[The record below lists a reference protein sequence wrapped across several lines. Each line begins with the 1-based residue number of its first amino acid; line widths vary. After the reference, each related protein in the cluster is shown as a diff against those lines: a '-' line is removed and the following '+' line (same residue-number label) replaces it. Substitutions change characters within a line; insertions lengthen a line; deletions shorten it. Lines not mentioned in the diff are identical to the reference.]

1 MIFVGIARNGF
12 WPRLLAAFAYGLP
25 ILLIVAPLASF
36 LAYSFFLMEGGQIVA
51 DFNFGNYRRIFTDA
65 IFIPILW
72 RTCLL
77 CLAVAALAILVGFPV
92 AFLLANLKG
101 RRRYLVLLM
110 VLVPLLMSYIIKIY
124 AIRSILGGT
133 GFLNRF
139 LLWIGLV
146 DAPLTLFV
154 FNLNAVLLTL
164 TILLIP
170 FAILP
175 IFLSLE
181 RIPRD
186 LIEAS
191 SDLGASSLQTFARI
205 ILPLSVPGI
214 VTAASFVFV
223 LAIGD
228 FLTPQMVG
236 GQSGFT
242 FGRIVYSQ
250 FGTAFNWPFGAALA
264 TVLAIVAIA
273 VIAAGSRLESPSKM
287 MRLPGYAIGALWVM
301 TSMVFLLLY
310 SPLVIPIVS
319 SFFVIAH
326 GEVQWHDP
334 SLSSYA
340 ALTANA
346 GILEAVGNTLIV
358 GFSASL
364 LSIICGTLLAIHY
377 CGGKSLSREAMQFA
391 IYLPF
396 LMPPIITGLSLLIFF
411 RETGIP
417 RSLMTVIVAHTVFV
431 QALTYRTIVVRLQ
444 SIGSEHDR
452 GLRRSWRI
460 RLADLHPYHSAKS
473 RQHAD
478 RRRRFELCPVV

>member
-1 MIFVGIARNGF
+1 MIFVGSARDGF

-36 LAYSFFLMEGGQIVA
+36 LVYSFFRMEGGQIIA
-51 DFNFGNYRRIFTDA
+51 DFGLGNYRRIFTDA

-77 CLAVAALAILVGFPV
+77 CLAVAALAILIGFPV
-92 AFLLANLKG
+92 AFLLANLRG
-101 RRRYLVLLM
+101 RRRYFVLLM

-139 LLWIGLV
+139 LLWTGLV
-146 DAPLTLFV
+146 EAPLTLFV

-191 SDLGASSLQTFARI
+191 SDLGASNLQTFARI
-205 ILPLSVPGI
+205 VLPLSVPGI

-264 TVLAIVAIA
+264 TVLALVVVA
-273 VIAAGSRLESPSKM
+273 VIAAGSRLE
-287 MRLPGYAIGALWVM
+287 A
-301 TSMVFLLLY
+301 
-310 SPLVIPIVS
+310 
-319 SFFVIAH
+319 
-326 GEVQWHDP
+326 
-334 SLSSYA
+334 
-340 ALTANA
+340 
-346 GILEAVGNTLIV
+346 
-358 GFSASL
+358 
-364 LSIICGTLLAIHY
+364 
-377 CGGKSLSREAMQFA
+377 
-391 IYLPF
+391 
-396 LMPPIITGLSLLIFF
+396 
-411 RETGIP
+411 
-417 RSLMTVIVAHTVFV
+417 
-431 QALTYRTIVVRLQ
+431 
-444 SIGSEHDR
+444 
-452 GLRRSWRI
+452 
-460 RLADLHPYHSAKS
+460 
-473 RQHAD
+473 RQ
-478 RRRRFELCPVV
+478 R

>member
-1 MIFVGIARNGF
+1 MIFVGSARNAF

-25 ILLIVAPLASF
+25 ILLILAPLASF
-36 LAYSFFLMEGGQIVA
+36 LAYSFFRMEGGQIVA
-51 DFNFGNYRRIFTDA
+51 DIGLGNYRRIFTDA

-77 CLAVAALAILVGFPV
+77 CLAVAALAILIGFPV

-133 GFLNRF
+133 GFLNQF
-139 LLWIGLV
+139 LLWTGLV

-223 LAIGD
+223 LAMGD

-236 GQSGFT
+236 GHSGFT

-264 TVLAIVAIA
+264 TVLALVVIA
-273 VIAAGSRLESPSKM
+273 VIAVGSRLEA
-287 MRLPGYAIGALWVM
+287 R
-301 TSMVFLLLY
+301 
-310 SPLVIPIVS
+310 
-319 SFFVIAH
+319 H
-326 GEVQWHDP
+326 
-334 SLSSYA
+334 
-340 ALTANA
+340 
-346 GILEAVGNTLIV
+346 
-358 GFSASL
+358 
-364 LSIICGTLLAIHY
+364 
-377 CGGKSLSREAMQFA
+377 R
-391 IYLPF
+391 
-396 LMPPIITGLSLLIFF
+396 
-411 RETGIP
+411 
-417 RSLMTVIVAHTVFV
+417 
-431 QALTYRTIVVRLQ
+431 
-444 SIGSEHDR
+444 
-452 GLRRSWRI
+452 
-460 RLADLHPYHSAKS
+460 
-473 RQHAD
+473 
-478 RRRRFELCPVV
+478 

>member
-1 MIFVGIARNGF
+1 MIFVGSARNGF

-36 LAYSFFLMEGGQIVA
+36 LAYSFFRMEGGQIVA
-51 DFNFGNYRRIFTDA
+51 DFTLGNYRRFFTDA

-77 CLAVAALAILVGFPV
+77 CLAVAALAVLIGFPV
-92 AFLLANLKG
+92 AFLLANLRG
-101 RRRYLVLLM
+101 RRRYFVLLM

-139 LLWIGLV
+139 LLWTGLV

-205 ILPLSVPGI
+205 ILPLSMPGI
-214 VTAASFVFV
+214 VTAATFVFV

-264 TVLAIVAIA
+264 TILALVVIA
-273 VIAAGSRLESPSKM
+273 VIAAGSRLES
-287 MRLPGYAIGALWVM
+287 
-301 TSMVFLLLY
+301 
-310 SPLVIPIVS
+310 
-319 SFFVIAH
+319 
-326 GEVQWHDP
+326 
-334 SLSSYA
+334 
-340 ALTANA
+340 
-346 GILEAVGNTLIV
+346 
-358 GFSASL
+358 
-364 LSIICGTLLAIHY
+364 
-377 CGGKSLSREAMQFA
+377 SR
-391 IYLPF
+391 
-396 LMPPIITGLSLLIFF
+396 T
-411 RETGIP
+411 
-417 RSLMTVIVAHTVFV
+417 
-431 QALTYRTIVVRLQ
+431 
-444 SIGSEHDR
+444 
-452 GLRRSWRI
+452 
-460 RLADLHPYHSAKS
+460 
-473 RQHAD
+473 
-478 RRRRFELCPVV
+478 

>member
-1 MIFVGIARNGF
+1 MIFVGSARNGF

-25 ILLIVAPLASF
+25 ILLIVTPLASF
-36 LAYSFFLMEGGQIVA
+36 LAYSFFRMESGQIVA
-51 DFNFGNYRRIFTDA
+51 DFGLGNYRRIFTDA
-65 IFIPILW
+65 IFVPILW
-72 RTCLL
+72 RTSLL
-77 CLAVAALAILVGFPV
+77 CLAVAGMAVLIGFPV
-92 AFLLANLKG
+92 AFLLANLRG

-139 LLWIGLV
+139 LLWTGLV
-146 DAPLTLFV
+146 DAPLTFFV

-191 SDLGASSLQTFARI
+191 SDLGASSLQTFSRI
-205 ILPLSVPGI
+205 VLPLSVPGI
-214 VTAASFVFV
+214 VTAATFVFV

-264 TVLAIVAIA
+264 TILGLVVIA
-273 VIAAGSRLESPSKM
+273 VIAAGSRLE
-287 MRLPGYAIGALWVM
+287 A
-301 TSMVFLLLY
+301 
-310 SPLVIPIVS
+310 
-319 SFFVIAH
+319 
-326 GEVQWHDP
+326 
-334 SLSSYA
+334 
-340 ALTANA
+340 
-346 GILEAVGNTLIV
+346 
-358 GFSASL
+358 
-364 LSIICGTLLAIHY
+364 
-377 CGGKSLSREAMQFA
+377 
-391 IYLPF
+391 
-396 LMPPIITGLSLLIFF
+396 
-411 RETGIP
+411 
-417 RSLMTVIVAHTVFV
+417 
-431 QALTYRTIVVRLQ
+431 
-444 SIGSEHDR
+444 
-452 GLRRSWRI
+452 
-460 RLADLHPYHSAKS
+460 
-473 RQHAD
+473 RQK
-478 RRRRFELCPVV
+478 